1 MFLAAFVFDVTTEV
15 VNMRNRTQY
24 LTMLQFDLCG
34 VQGDKLDHYRKGAV
48 PEQQMFPISYVKG
61 CKNIHQYTPGTGEL
75 VLVVKKTRVDVSASQ
90 CMIHFENLPRLAHSN
105 TYYDFVFPSVM
116 LCAFFVAET
125 IGEVQDFILVLL

>member
-1 MFLAAFVFDVTTEV
+1 MIWNPGPSKCFLLLLSLMLQQTV

-24 LTMLQFDLCG
+24 LTVLQFDLCG

-75 VLVVKKTRVDVSASQ
+75 VLVVIVSTYSR
-90 CMIHFENLPRLAHSN
+90 EGRTTTTSRL
-105 TYYDFVFPSVM
+105 
-116 LCAFFVAET
+116 VA
-125 IGEVQDFILVLL
+125 VSSD